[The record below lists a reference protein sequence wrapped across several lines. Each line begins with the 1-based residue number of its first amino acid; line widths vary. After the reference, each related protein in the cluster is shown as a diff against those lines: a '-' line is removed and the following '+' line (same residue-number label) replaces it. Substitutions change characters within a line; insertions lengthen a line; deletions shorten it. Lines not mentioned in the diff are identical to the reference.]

1 MREKYIYT
9 RPAEIEA
16 NSMKIIE
23 AEMEERSIKCPED
36 RLAVVRRVIHTT
48 ADFDYGENL
57 KFTDEAVAKATDR
70 LLKGSATIIT
80 DTNMALSGI
89 SKPALEKLDAKA
101 ICYMA
106 DPEIMMEAREKKT
119 TRAYASMKKAAE
131 EYPDGI
137 FVSGNAPTALIALSE
152 MIREGLKPSLVV
164 GVPVGFV
171 NVVESKEEVFDVCRE
186 HGIPAIVAFGRKGGS
201 NVAAAICNALMYG
214 ALDTTDPTKRTW

>member
-1 MREKYIYT
+1 MTDRYEYV

-23 AEMEERSIKCPED
+23 KEMKDRGIECPED
-36 RLAVVRRVIHTT
+36 RLAVVKRVIHTT

-57 KFTDEAVAKATDR
+57 RFTEDAAAKSIKR
-70 LLKGSATIIT
+70 LKAGEATIIT

-89 SKPALEKLDAKA
+89 SKPALEKTGAKG

-106 DPEIMMEAREKKT
+106 DPDIMKVAKEAGT
-119 TRAYASMKKAAE
+119 TRAYASMKKAIE

-137 FVSGNAPTALIALSE
+137 FVSGNAPTALIALSGS
-152 MIREGLKPSLVV
+152 IRQGARPSLVI

-171 NVVESKEEVFDVCRE
+171 NVVESKEELFEVCRK
-186 HGIPAIVAFGRKGGS
+186 HDIPAIVAFGRKGGS
-201 NVAAAICNALMYG
+201 NVAAAICNALLYS
-214 ALDTTDPTKRTW
+214 AIDAIDPAKRNW